1 MTDSFLYI
9 GLGAALQDRLGS
21 YTISSQDAPNEVQP
35 KHVKVLRVP
44 DYFAEYR
51 EKGDGLASFLGTSIV
66 AKVCMYVRCESL
78 LGITLMDIYDRSHL
92 GIQQG
97 RIMYQK
103 VIIRVVDLVPSW
115 ECHLHCCK
123 SNYWMRTLHH
133 K

>member
-66 AKVCMYVRCESL
+66 AKVCMCVRCESL
-78 LGITLMDIYDRSHL
+78 L
-92 GIQQG
+92 
-97 RIMYQK
+97 
-103 VIIRVVDLVPSW
+103 
-115 ECHLHCCK
+115 
-123 SNYWMRTLHH
+123 
-133 K
+133 